1 MRSSFLAAFSLAWLA
16 CGAARAASEAP
27 LALRELASG
36 VHVHFGAQ
44 EEFGP
49 GNGGDIANLGFV
61 VGERCVAVID
71 SGGSVEEGR
80 RLRAAVEAA
89 TPVPVCYVIDTHMHP
104 DHVLG
109 NAAFIDAVPRPDF
122 VAHVRFAAALAA
134 RERFYLHA
142 IERDFGTR
150 LTHEQVIYPTRNVSS
165 TLELDLGGRTLELRA
180 WPTAH
185 TDNDLT
191 VFDTK
196 TKTLFLGDLLFV
208 DRLPVLDGSLR
219 GWLKTLEA
227 LRAKD
232 DVALVVPGHG
242 PARSDWPSALEPE
255 RTYLTALRE
264 QTRTAIRNK
273 MTIQQALAQVAT
285 DAAKGWLLAE
295 QTHRRNVTAAYAE
308 LEWED

>member
-1 MRSSFLAAFSLAWLA
+1 MRSRLLLFFALALLVL
-16 CGAARAASEAP
+16 GGARAGEAP
-27 LALRELASG
+27 LALREVASG

-44 EEFGP
+44 EDFGP
-49 GNGGDIANLGFV
+49 SNGGDIANVGFV

-71 SGGSVEEGR
+71 TGGSVEEGA
-80 RLRAAVEAA
+80 RLRAAIEAA
-89 TPVPVCYVIDTHMHP
+89 TQVPVCYVIDTHMHP

-109 NAAFIDAVPRPDF
+109 NAAFADVVPRPEF
-122 VAHVRFAAALAA
+122 IAHARFAAALAA

-150 LTHEQVIYPTRNVSS
+150 MTHEQVIYPTRGVSS
-165 TLELDLGGRTLELRA
+165 TLELDLGGRSLELRA

-191 VFDTK
+191 VFDRK
-196 TKTLFLGDLLFV
+196 TRTLFLGDLLFV
-208 DRLPVLDGSLR
+208 ERMPVLDGSLR
-219 GWLKTLEA
+219 GWLKTLDA

-232 DVALVVPGHG
+232 DIALVVPGHG
-242 PARSDWPSALEPE
+242 PARRWPGALDPE
-255 RTYLTALRE
+255 RAYLTALRD
-264 QTRTAIRNK
+264 QTRAAIRNK
-273 MTIQQALAQVAT
+273 MTIQQAVAQVAA